1 MIKCVCAVF
10 LLLYGLNSKAQLN
23 HDGLIIH
30 RTASTFGEV
39 EFWVSRV
46 DSFLVTNSTNKT
58 IYILKQM
65 IPRDFEFKAPNLG
78 IAPGKTSVLEVI
90 YDPRAL
96 GKFKERLKVY
106 HSASKK
112 PFYLNFEG
120 IVKSYDSFAK
130 MACPSFSSPSYQKQ
144 NFNMVVN
151 VIDSL
156 TKEPI
161 NKALVELSKGEDFQ
175 QFYTD
180 KEGSLS
186 RKSHLGL
193 FFIYTEANGYK
204 SKKIEH
210 YFNQQRREIT
220 ITLVKKEII
229 IPPAEL
235 IVIEDKK
242 LIIKDSLEILTR
254 EELVYIPQDIIQVKE
269 ENNDFPL
276 MKFSENNIVF
286 LIDVSSSMRGEDRLA
301 LLKKSMI
308 QLIYMLRS
316 VDKVT
321 IITYSDEA
329 QVVLSSTSA
338 KNNEDIVAVIAGL
351 KASGSTYGGKAIRK
365 AYKVLKQEFL
375 IGGNNQVILA
385 TDGGFNGLGQSER
398 QLNGLVRRK
407 SDQGLFFSTLAFG
420 KNKRGKELIEE
431 LSVSGRG
438 NYLYI
443 TSEESAKKVLGEMIM
458 EQSVR

>member
-1 MIKCVCAVF
+1 MIKWVCAF
-10 LLLYGLNSKAQLN
+10 FILLFGVNSKAQLD

-30 RTASTFGEV
+30 RTASNFGV
-39 EFWVSRV
+39 VDFWVSRV
-46 DSFLVTNSTNKT
+46 DSFLVTNSTNST

-65 IPRDFEFKAPNLG
+65 VPRDFEFRASSLG
-78 IAPGKTSVLEVI
+78 IAPGVTSVLEVI
-90 YDPRAL
+90 YDPRDL
-96 GKFKERLKVY
+96 GKFKKRLKLY
-106 HSASKK
+106 HSASKR
-112 PFYLNFEG
+112 PFYLNFQG
-120 IVKSYDSFAK
+120 TVKSYDSFAK

-161 NKALVELSKGEDFQ
+161 NKALVELSKGENFQ

-180 KEGSLS
+180 KDGSLS

-193 FFIYTEANGYK
+193 FFIYIEAVGYN
-204 SKKIEH
+204 SKKVEH
-210 YFNQQRREIT
+210 YFNKQRREIT

-235 IVIEDKK
+235 IVIEEKK
-242 LIIKDSLEILTR
+242 LIVEDTLEILTV
-254 EELVYIPQDIIQVKE
+254 EELAPTKQKVVQFKE

-338 KNNEDIVAVIAGL
+338 KKNEDIISVITGL

-407 SDQGLFFSTLAFG
+407 ADQGLFFSTLAFG
-420 KNKRGKELIEE
+420 KNKRGKELIEK

-443 TSEESAKKVLGEMIM
+443 TSEASSKKVLSEMIM
-458 EQSVR
+458 LQSAR

>member
-1 MIKCVCAVF
+1 MIKWCCAVF
-10 LLLYGLNSKAQLN
+10 ILLYCLNSKAQLN

-30 RTASTFGEV
+30 RTSSTFGAV

-65 IPRDFEFKAPNLG
+65 IPHDFEFKAPNLG
-78 IAPGKTSVLEVI
+78 IAPGETSVLEVI
-90 YDPRAL
+90 YDPRGL
-96 GKFKERLKVY
+96 GKFKERLKLY
-106 HSASKK
+106 HSASKN
-112 PFYLNFEG
+112 PFYLNFQG
-120 IVKSYDSFAK
+120 TVKSYDSFAK
-130 MACPSFSSPSYQKQ
+130 MACPSFASPSYQKQ

-151 VIDSL
+151 IIDSL

-180 KEGSLS
+180 KEGSMG
-186 RKSHLGL
+186 RKSYLGL
-193 FFIYTEANGYK
+193 FFIYTEADGYN

-229 IPPAEL
+229 NPPAEL
-235 IVIEDKK
+235 IVIKDKK
-242 LIIKDSLEILTR
+242 IIFKDSLEILTK
-254 EELVYIPQDIIQVKE
+254 EELVYIPPEIIQVKE

-329 QVVLSSTSA
+329 QVLLSATSA
-338 KNNEDIVAVIAGL
+338 KNNEEIVTVITGL

-365 AYKVLKQEFL
+365 AYKVLKEEFL

-443 TSEESAKKVLGEMIM
+443 TSEESAKKVLSEMIM

>member
-1 MIKCVCAVF
+1 
-10 LLLYGLNSKAQLN
+10 
-23 HDGLIIH
+23 
-30 RTASTFGEV
+30 
-39 EFWVSRV
+39 
-46 DSFLVTNSTNKT
+46 
-58 IYILKQM
+58 
-65 IPRDFEFKAPNLG
+65 
-78 IAPGKTSVLEVI
+78 
-90 YDPRAL
+90 
-96 GKFKERLKVY
+96 
-106 HSASKK
+106 
-112 PFYLNFEG
+112 
-120 IVKSYDSFAK
+120 
-130 MACPSFSSPSYQKQ
+130 
-144 NFNMVVN
+144 
-151 VIDSL
+151 
-156 TKEPI
+156 
-161 NKALVELSKGEDFQ
+161 
-175 QFYTD
+175 
-180 KEGSLS
+180 
-186 RKSHLGL
+186 L
-193 FFIYTEANGYK
+193 FFIYTEADGYK

-338 KNNEDIVAVIAGL
+338 KNNEDIVSVITGL